1 MITSLYVSYIVLPVG
16 ADTPV
21 QAEPRRYGAPLVR
34 IGQGVD
40 TVRLELPRDLSDRRA
55 FLARLVQVF
64 ATLSAEPDPIASVT
78 G

>member
-1 MITSLYVSYIVLPVG
+1 MMTSLYVSYIVLPVG

-40 TVRLELPRDLSDRRA
+40 TYTA
-55 FLARLVQVF
+55 Q
-64 ATLSAEPDPIASVT
+64 IASLQAMY

>member
-1 MITSLYVSYIVLPVG
+1 MTSLYVSYIVLPVG

-21 QAEPRRYGAPLVR
+21 QFEPRRYGAPLVR

-40 TVRLELPRDLSDRRA
+40 TVRLELPRDLPDRRV
-55 FLARLVQVF
+55 FLARLVNVV
-64 ATLSAEPDPIASVT
+64 AALSAEPGPTESVT